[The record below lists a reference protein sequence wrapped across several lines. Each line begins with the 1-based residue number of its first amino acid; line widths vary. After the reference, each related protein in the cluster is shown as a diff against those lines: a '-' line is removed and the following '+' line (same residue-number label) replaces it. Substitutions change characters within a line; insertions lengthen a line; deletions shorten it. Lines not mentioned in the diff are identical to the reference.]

1 MEQGDFSN
9 IAEGLKKNK
18 AAKLIT
24 NRNLFIKVVVS
35 FVLVGLL
42 STFFLNDYLKK
53 IALEN
58 LTQDNAKK
66 TSELVFEVLFA
77 KMQSGWSKQDIDNIT
92 TRLNHLKTGMK
103 ISIYRSAKVEE
114 LFGVI
119 EKDRNKIKEDKFLQK
134 AMTGEIQ
141 LIHNENDN
149 SIRYIYP
156 MKVEQDCLSCHV
168 NSKVGDI
175 NGVIDMYMPSDDIQ
189 IPLNNIMRYFLI
201 FTAVCIVL
209 TFFIFEKLMQKIFV
223 KPISDFTEAIDRIS
237 VNSEFNEYVHCN
249 PKTHEISVL
258 EATFNHLLF
267 RVNDML
273 AEIRNKNKLLE
284 EYKKAIDSSTIVTK
298 TDKRGVITYA
308 NEQFCLISGYTADE
322 LLGQNHNIVRHSNM
336 PKEAFAEVW
345 RTIQEKKAWRGV
357 VENSKKNGESY
368 FVQATIMPI
377 LDTEDNITEYIAI
390 RQDITELL
398 SRRDIA
404 EAQLR
409 RVNENLTELVNEETQ
424 KRMENERLLIQQN
437 RSATMGEM
445 IGNIAHQWRQPLN
458 ALGITIQSLGME
470 HNTGLLD
477 EERIKQISLDCMK
490 QINFM
495 SKTIDDFRS
504 FFSPDKDQKEFYA
517 EETVDS
523 TIRLLSAK
531 LKNNDIEYKI
541 EVDKKHIL
549 YGYEGELQQVLLN
562 LISNAADAIIDQKA
576 QTRVIKISINSN
588 ESSIFFVVEDTAGG
602 IQEGIMDKIF
612 DPYFTTKE
620 QGKGTG
626 IGLYMSK
633 QIVERHMQ
641 GALGV
646 QNSESGAMFVI
657 TLPLQNKTAE
667 QPERQ

>member
-1 MEQGDFSN
+1 MEKDNFSSL
-9 IAEGLKKNK
+9 AEGLKKNK

-24 NRNLFIKVVVS
+24 NRKLFIKVVAS
-35 FVLVGLL
+35 FVFVGLL
-42 STFFLNDYLKK
+42 TTIFLSDYLKK
-53 IALEN
+53 MALQN

-92 TRLNHLKTGMK
+92 ARLNHLKTGMK

-134 AMTGEIQ
+134 AMDGEIQ
-141 LIHNENDN
+141 LIHNEKDN

-209 TFFIFEKLMQKIFV
+209 TFFIFEKLMQRIFV

-308 NEQFCLISGYTADE
+308 NEQFCLISGYTVDE
-322 LLGQNHNIVRHSNM
+322 LIGQNHNIVRHPNM

-345 RTIQEKKAWRGV
+345 RTIQDKKAWRGV
-357 VENSKKNGESY
+357 VENRKKNGDSY

-424 KRMENERLLIQQN
+424 RRMENERLLIQQN

-458 ALGITIQSLGME
+458 ALGIIVQGIGIE
-470 HNTGLLD
+470 YNAGLLD
-477 EERIKQISLDCMK
+477 EERIKQMSLACMK

-495 SKTIDDFRS
+495 SKTIDDFRN
-504 FFSPDKDQKEFYA
+504 FFSPDKSQKEFCA

-531 LKNNDIEYKI
+531 LKNNNIEYKI

-576 QTRVIKISINSN
+576 QNRIIKISINSN
-588 ESSIFFVVEDTAGG
+588 NGAIFFVVEDTAGG
-602 IQEGIMDKIF
+602 IKVDIMDKIF

-641 GALGV
+641 GKLSA
-646 QNSESGAMFVI
+646 QNSENGAMFVI
-657 TLPLQNKTAE
+657 TLPLQNSSLE
-667 QPERQ
+667 